1 MLSAKADRSI
11 LERIPIVREW
21 NGYFKLK
28 DGSSLD
34 ILELRCKDLERVS
47 DDELELDIMY
57 FSKLYKTCPADLKI
71 VSLNFPTDTIPQQ
84 RYFRRKLESTKNHV
98 FRSHLGQCLQE
109 AEWIQKHRTKREYY
123 LFVFS
128 EDEERHNDYIS
139 LITKSLGTNTLA
151 YEMPLEKKK
160 QVLYKLNNK
169 CSAVFNGSA
178 RFDSTPENYRPLLE
192 RKKTSLDGL
201 IQKNGYD
208 PILLASIPV
217 SYTHLDVYKRQ
228 PRICP

>member
-11 LERIPIVREW
+11 LERIPIIREW

-160 QVLYKLNNK
+160 QVLYK
-169 CSAVFNGSA
+169 
-178 RFDSTPENYRPLLE
+178 
-192 RKKTSLDGL
+192 
-201 IQKNGYD
+201 
-208 PILLASIPV
+208 
-217 SYTHLDVYKRQ
+217 
-228 PRICP
+228 

>member
-98 FRSHLGQCLQE
+98 FRSHLASACKRLNGFRSTAQNGNIIYLCFQRTRKGTMITFPSLQNHSV
-109 AEWIQKHRTKREYY
+109 Q
-123 LFVFS
+123 
-128 EDEERHNDYIS
+128 
-139 LITKSLGTNTLA
+139 
-151 YEMPLEKKK
+151 
-160 QVLYKLNNK
+160 
-169 CSAVFNGSA
+169 
-178 RFDSTPENYRPLLE
+178 
-192 RKKTSLDGL
+192 
-201 IQKNGYD
+201 
-208 PILLASIPV
+208 IL
-217 SYTHLDVYKRQ
+217 
-228 PRICP
+228 

>member
-11 LERIPIVREW
+11 LERIPIIREW

-57 FSKLYKTCPADLKI
+57 FSKLYKNCTADLKI

-128 EDEERHNDYIS
+128 DKEFLR
-139 LITKSLGTNTLA
+139 
-151 YEMPLEKKK
+151 
-160 QVLYKLNNK
+160 V
-169 CSAVFNGSA
+169 AVRLF
-178 RFDSTPENYRPLLE
+178 
-192 RKKTSLDGL
+192 
-201 IQKNGYD
+201 GYGG
-208 PILLASIPV
+208 
-217 SYTHLDVYKRQ
+217 RQ
-228 PRICP
+228 PRPVPTDLHGTGRPGRACHTERRCRRRA